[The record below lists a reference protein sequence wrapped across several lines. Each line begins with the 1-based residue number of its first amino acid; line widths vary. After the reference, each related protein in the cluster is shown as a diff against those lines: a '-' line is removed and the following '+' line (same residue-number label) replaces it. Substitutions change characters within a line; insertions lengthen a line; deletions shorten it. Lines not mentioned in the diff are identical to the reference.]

1 MANKKAEE
9 KTGAKVTAS
18 AVSICL
24 ALGLG
29 IGCLAFG
36 GHYLYEREQGFKQEA
51 VAFVDQTLR
60 QDNTLY
66 LDDANNDYELPEY
79 KKETMIS
86 RGKYIYEEI
95 TSRDILYCELL
106 DEFYTK
112 EGKPIAFIDT
122 MDEEGNV
129 IGTRMLILDKLSDP
143 ITIKS
148 NEYIRLVN
156 TKSFRDIIDMNLVVK
171 MDSEKLN
178 ANNKYQGDV
187 ELKRR

>member
-1 MANKKAEE
+1 
-9 KTGAKVTAS
+9 
-18 AVSICL
+18 
-24 ALGLG
+24 
-29 IGCLAFG
+29 
-36 GHYLYEREQGFKQEA
+36 
-51 VAFVDQTLR
+51 
-60 QDNTLY
+60 
-66 LDDANNDYELPEY
+66 
-79 KKETMIS
+79 MIS
-86 RGKYIYEEI
+86 RGRYIYEEI

-129 IGTRMLILDKLSDP
+129 IATRMLILDKLSDP

-156 TKSFRDIIDMNLVVK
+156 TKSFSDIIDMNLVVK